1 VDVHVVSTAAVAAAA
16 GHPVGS
22 VVGASVVA
30 ATAVRVTAAAIRS
43 AVRDDL
49 TVAVTTLRGSAGV
62 RASTVGLSWELGS
75 STVATEV
82 GAATYSFVVAVP
94 GGRRLVDPVVDPH
107 EVSVFSELGDVF
119 SGANSLSLACDHCD
133 RHEALLGGSVYSALD
148 RLESFRK
155 VADGEVVSEPP
166 APFIVLP
173 VTLTSSV
180 PVGGSLFCR
189 CVGRQLVCGDV
200 FKVLVWSR
208 PRWSGGV
215 AGSHEELAI
224 RVAKAG
230 LRARHLSW
238 SVRVSPSKW
247 CSLLERER
255 VEVGD
260 VA

>member
-1 VDVHVVSTAAVAAAA
+1 M
-16 GHPVGS
+16 G
-22 VVGASVVA
+22 
-30 ATAVRVTAAAIRS
+30 

-49 TVAVTTLRGSAGV
+49 AVAVATLRGSAGV
-62 RASTVGLSWELGS
+62 CASTVGLSWEPSS

-82 GAATYSFVVAVP
+82 GAVTCSFVVAVP

-107 EVSVFSELGDVF
+107 EVSVFSELGDDF
-119 SGANSLSLACDHCD
+119 SGAYTLSLACDRCD
-133 RHEALLGGSVYSALD
+133 RHEALLRGSVNSALD

-166 APFIVLP
+166 APFVALP

-180 PVGGSLFCR
+180 PVGGGLVCR
-189 CVGRQLVCGDV
+189 CVSRQLVCGDV
-200 FKVLVWSR
+200 FQVLVCSR

-215 AGSHEELAI
+215 DGSHEDLAI
-224 RVAKAG
+224 RGAKAG
-230 LRARHLSW
+230 LGARHLSGG
-238 SVRVSPSKW
+238 VRVSSVKW

-255 VEVGD
+255 VDVGD